1 MLTVITQSKDF
12 YQRLADAY
20 FQKQGFASSYF
31 DAALHPD
38 TTVVL
43 IIEPYLVATEWL
55 FLSELWRK
63 YLLNNKVSVKL
74 IIAQFAECKSPNELN
89 LLDLPTNLAEEIN
102 QALPIESFS
111 AQQTTG
117 LTLAGKFRKFLDGH
131 GEESL
136 LKLITQLRSSFDT
149 ALFMLDDGYDF
160 EEVWENMLK
169 VIGEQIGKQLV
180 ERWEKYR
187 PYFKPTPFYSQLQA
201 YDSQMFD
208 QLVEF
213 FTENPTESAVRALT
227 PKLTEL
233 SQFLREIDE
242 LLADG

>member
-1 MLTVITQSKDF
+1 MLTVITQSEDF
-12 YQRLADAY
+12 YQRLATAY
-20 FQKQGFASSYF
+20 FSKQSILSIYF
-31 DAALHPD
+31 DGTLHPD
-38 TTVVL
+38 TTSVL
-43 IIEPYLVATEWL
+43 LIEPYLVGEEWL
-55 FLSELWRK
+55 LLRGLWLK
-63 YLLNNKVSVKL
+63 YFIAESSSIKL
-74 IIAQFAECKSPNELN
+74 ITAQFSETTTANELN
-89 LLDLPTNLAEEIN
+89 LLNLPRNLVASIDAAAPVTRWSTQEL
-102 QALPIESFS
+102 A
-111 AQQTTG
+111 G

-160 EEVWENMLK
+160 DEVWETMLK

-187 PYFKPTPFYSQLQA
+187 PYFKPTPFYNRLQA
-201 YDSQMFD
+201 YDRQMFD
-208 QLVEF
+208 RLVSF
-213 FTENPTESAVRALT
+213 FTTNPTEEAVRELT

-242 LLADG
+242 LLN